1 MSHIQSKKIVY
12 RDNSTDLEGI
22 LVFDASSK
30 TAVPGLVMAPNWMG
44 VTDASVSLAE
54 KAVAQGY
61 VVLIADLY
69 GQGKRPS
76 SAEEAGEI
84 MMTVKNTPQEVGR
97 MALAIDALKAQTE
110 APVIAEKIAAFGF
123 CLGGHNVLEL
133 ARSGADIKAAVS
145 FHGGLDTCGQY
156 DAKKIQ
162 GSVLVLDGAGDPLV
176 PREQLPAFAQ
186 EMLSANVDWKLHSYK
201 GAVHSFTDVNANV
214 EGVAEYN
221 ADVSDR
227 AFKAMFALLAEVF

>member
-30 TAVPGLVMAPNWMG
+30 VAVPGLVMAPNWMG

-69 GQGKRPS
+69 GQGRRPS

-97 MALAIDALKAQTE
+97 MALAI
-110 APVIAEKIAAFGF
+110 APLQAKSAATVIVANTVLYGL
-123 CLGGHNVLEL
+123 CLGGDIVPEL
-133 ARSGADIKAAVS
+133 ARSGAALQQAATFLCV
-145 FHGGLDTCGQY
+145 LDTCG
-156 DAKKIQ
+156 
-162 GSVLVLDGAGDPLV
+162 PL
-176 PREQLPAFAQ
+176 
-186 EMLSANVDWKLHSYK
+186 Y
-201 GAVHSFTDVNANV
+201 
-214 EGVAEYN
+214 
-221 ADVSDR
+221 
-227 AFKAMFALLAEVF
+227 AL